1 MRTLLASLA
10 LIALTSGAQ
19 AYCYPI
25 PDSARAGYVGN
36 DLKHTICLQQELA
49 QATAA
54 RNLQTE
60 LDATLS
66 RMQRDLQQQ
75 KFMQQQLQTEQLR
88 LRSNSL
94 LP

>member
-10 LIALTSGAQ
+10 LVALTSGAQ

-25 PDSARAGYVGN
+25 PDSAKAGYVGN
-36 DLKHTICLQQELA
+36 DLKRTICLQQELSR
-49 QATAA
+49 ATAA
-54 RNLQTE
+54 RNQQTE
-60 LDATLS
+60 LDAALS

-75 KFMQQQLQTEQLR
+75 KLMQLQLQTEQLR
-88 LRSNSL
+88 LRQNSL